1 MFVMLCWDCFFHI
14 TGLCMGCLCVQ
25 TCVSLHLCFL
35 CLFLGRGHASLSSVC
50 FVPFQFVFILSYY
63 SLDARRETERVCVDL
78 DGRAGGEE
86 LEGVVEE
93 KTNQNIWYFKICFQ

>member
-1 MFVMLCWDCFFHI
+1 
-14 TGLCMGCLCVQ
+14 MGCLCVQ
-25 TCVSLHLCFL
+25 TRVSLHLCFL
-35 CLFLGRGHASLSSVC
+35 CLGGGGHASLSSVC
-50 FVPFQFVFILSYY
+50 FVPFQFVFLLSHY

-93 KTNQNIWYFKICFQ
+93 ETNQNIWYFKICFQ

>member
-1 MFVMLCWDCFFHI
+1 MCKH
-14 TGLCMGCLCVQ
+14 
-25 TCVSLHLCFL
+25 VSLCIYVSCAF
-35 CLFLGRGHASLSSVC
+35 FGGRGYSSLSSVC

-93 KTNQNIWYFKICFQ
+93 ETNQNIWYFKICFQ